1 LRILNKGRRRTLT
14 AFVFVLPCVIL
25 LLLMMVYPT
34 LQVVQFSFSRLKLPK
49 FDATF
54 VGLQNF
60 KQIFSNSDFIQIII
74 NTFIWTGVSLLLRF
88 IVGFI
93 GALVAETGLRWMN
106 SFRTL
111 TLLPW
116 MVPSIV
122 AANTW
127 RWIFNADNGLLN
139 TLIRYINPSLG
150 QNWLGSTQLALPS
163 VIIAYSWAGFPFIM
177 LMLLAAMQGIP
188 KDYYEAARID
198 GAGSLR
204 LFRHITLPSLKNII
218 LILTIMEVISG
229 FNSFDIIFTMTGGG
243 PGIASEIFGLFIYRT
258 AFSNL
263 NFAGSS
269 AASLIL
275 IIAAVILIA
284 IYALLGS
291 KKRMKGGAY

>member
-1 LRILNKGRRRTLT
+1 MQNLKQGKRRTLT

-34 LQVVQFSFSRLKLPK
+34 LQVVRFSFSSLKLPK
-49 FDATF
+49 FEAAF
-54 VGLQNF
+54 VGVENF
-60 KQIFSNSDFIQIII
+60 KQIFSNSDFIQIIG
-74 NTFIWTGVSLLLRF
+74 NTLIWTGVSLLIRF
-88 IVGFI
+88 IIGFVA
-93 GALVAETGLRWMN
+93 ALVAETELRAMN
-106 SFRTL
+106 TFRTL

-127 RWIFNADNGLLN
+127 RWIFNTDNGLLN
-139 TLIRYINPSLG
+139 TLLRNIDPNLG
-150 QNWLGSTQLALPS
+150 QNWLGSSQLALPS
-163 VIIAYSWAGFPFIM
+163 VIAAYSWAGFPFIM

-198 GAGSLR
+198 GAGSFR
-204 LFRHITLPSLKNII
+204 LFTHITLPSLKNII
-218 LILTIMEVISG
+218 LILTIMEIISG

-243 PGIASEIFGLFIYRT
+243 PGIASEIFGLFIYRL

-263 NFAGSS
+263 NFSGSS

-275 IIAAVILIA
+275 IIAAVILIG
-284 IYALLGS
+284 IYALAGN
-291 KKRMKGGAY
+291 KRKMKGGA